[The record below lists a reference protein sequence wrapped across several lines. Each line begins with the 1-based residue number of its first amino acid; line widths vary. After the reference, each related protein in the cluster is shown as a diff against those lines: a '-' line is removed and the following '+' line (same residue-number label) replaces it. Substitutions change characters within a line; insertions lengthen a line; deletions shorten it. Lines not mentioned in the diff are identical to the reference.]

1 MVARKT
7 TFSSSIRVR
16 RSPLPSASVGT
27 RPVGRGRAP
36 PEPARWRAVAGRSEA
51 RPPSRR
57 CRERPPSRPDELAV
71 VGVRHA
77 CRLSTEVAPADD
89 FGLPTALRGT
99 DRRRA
104 VGGQV
109 ATSRGGRARRWRAA
123 AGMYV
128 HRRPCSAQA
137 CCSSRGCS
145 AAERPLQCQ
154 VSIASRQSVSRTD
167 SEGERRAC
175 GRLWSSCMPY
185 VDQPSFCHNATKGA
199 REIRMCSDAPRP
211 PPAKSAAP
219 TIIEGWHPCLTS
231 H

>member
-1 MVARKT
+1 MRKAT
-7 TFSSSIRVR
+7 HSRA
-16 RSPLPSASVGT
+16 SAGT
-27 RPVGRGRAP
+27 RPRGRGRAS
-36 PEPARWRAVAGRSEA
+36 PEPARWRAAAGESEA
-51 RPPSRR
+51 RPPTRR
-57 CRERPPSRPDELAV
+57 CRERPAGRPCELADA
-71 VGVRHA
+71 GVRFERRFITKA
-77 CRLSTEVAPADD
+77 APADE
-89 FGLPTALRGT
+89 FEPPTALRGT

-154 VSIASRQSVSRTD
+154 VSVASRQSVSRTD

-175 GRLWSSCMPY
+175 GRLWSSCVPY
-185 VDQPSFCHNATKGA
+185 VDQPPFCHNATQGA

-219 TIIEGWHPCLTS
+219 TIIEK
-231 H
+231 